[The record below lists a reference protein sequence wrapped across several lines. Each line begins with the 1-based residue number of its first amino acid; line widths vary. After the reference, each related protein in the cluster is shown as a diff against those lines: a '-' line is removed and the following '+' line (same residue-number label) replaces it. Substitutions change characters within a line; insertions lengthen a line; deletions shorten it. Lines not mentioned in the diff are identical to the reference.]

1 MVRALVLLTAV
12 AAVFGFTDPLRA
24 DDQAGSI
31 GSTPVTAPDGGLR
44 RRAMFGAQFGSVS
57 PDIQQR
63 QKLNDGH
70 GLVIQRILPGTSAAD
85 AGFEV
90 GDVILAVGGV
100 DVPDFAAFL
109 ERMAGAR
116 AGDVV
121 TFEVVRDGRRD
132 ERPVTL
138 REMPREKG
146 DGYDVL
152 YASVTSHGAR
162 LRTIVTRP
170 ADGERHPAVLLLQGG
185 HTCFP
190 IDNAVGEPSG
200 FMRIAQDL
208 ARHGYVTL
216 RVERPGCG
224 DSEGGPLRD
233 VDFNVELDGY
243 IEALRALKQL
253 DSVDADQVYLFGHS
267 MGGIM
272 APLIAVQ
279 SPVRGIVVYGTTA
292 DTWFESVFAQ
302 RRRLAA
308 LDGTKPAEV
317 DGEILAQLRFF
328 YPLIVERK
336 TPLQILE
343 TVPEL
348 PRRIW
353 DAWVTDD
360 RYVYGRRYSFYH
372 QIADRNLTD
381 AWSRV
386 ASTRLPAGA
395 DTPAAAV
402 HPRVLS
408 IWGTADWVGTRAA
421 SAWIAEVVNRV
432 QPGHGSFV
440 ALDSIDHGFFRAA
453 TFEESYRYFQPGEGG
468 PFGQF
473 NPDILVV
480 LRSWLAQSS
489 GIASNPDPPRPPR
502 LRVKTPSS
510 APSA

>member
-1 MVRALVLLTAV
+1 MMHSVVVLTGVLSLPALVGPVRAV
-12 AAVFGFTDPLRA
+12 
-24 DDQAGSI
+24 DQPR
-31 GSTPVTAPDGGLR
+31 TTAPAQAAAQDSVLR
-44 RRAMFGAQFGSVS
+44 RRAMFGAQFGVVT
-57 PDIQQR
+57 PDVQQR
-63 QKLNDGH
+63 QKLNDGR
-70 GLVIQRILPGTSAAD
+70 GLVIQRVLPGTSAAVT
-85 AGFEV
+85 GFEV

-109 ERMAGAR
+109 ERMAGTR

-121 TFEVVRDGRRD
+121 TFQVVRDGRR
-132 ERPVTL
+132 EHRPVTL
-138 REMPREKG
+138 EEMPREKG

-152 YASVTSHGAR
+152 YASATSHGAR
-162 LRTIVTRP
+162 LRTIITRP
-170 ADGERHPAVLLLQGG
+170 HDGGRHPAVLLLQGG

-190 IDNAVGEPSG
+190 IDQAVGEPSG

-233 VDFNVELDGY
+233 VDFDVELDGY
-243 IEALRALKQL
+243 VEALRALKQL
-253 DSVDADQVYLFGHS
+253 DSVDADRVYLFGHS

-292 DTWFESVFAQ
+292 ETWFESVFSQ

-308 LDGTKPAEV
+308 LDGTKAAEM
-317 DGEILAQLRFF
+317 DGEILAQARFF
-328 YPLIVERK
+328 YPLIVEKK
-336 TPLQILE
+336 TPLEIRE
-343 TVPEL
+343 NDPEL
-348 PRRIW
+348 PERIW
-353 DAWVTDD
+353 TAWVTDD
-360 RYVYGRRYSFYH
+360 RYVYGRHYRFYH
-372 QIADRNLTD
+372 QIAGRNLTD

-386 ASTRLPAGA
+386 ASTRLPAA
-395 DTPAAAV
+395 VDMPAAAV

-440 ALDSIDHGFFRAA
+440 ALDSIDHNFSRAA
-453 TFEESYRYFQPGEGG
+453 TFEESYRYFQPGEAG

-473 NPDILVV
+473 NPEILAV
-480 LRSWLAQSS
+480 LRSWLAETS
-489 GIASNPDPPRPPR
+489 GTAS
-502 LRVKTPSS
+502 KS
-510 APSA
+510 

>member
-12 AAVFGFTDPLRA
+12 AGLLGFTDPLRA
-24 DDQAGSI
+24 VDQAGST
-31 GSTPVTAPDGGLR
+31 GSTPATSPDGGLR
-44 RRAMFGAQFGSVS
+44 RRAMFGAQFGSVT

-90 GDVILAVGGV
+90 GDVVLAVAGIE
-100 DVPDFAAFL
+100 VPDFAAFL
-109 ERMAGAR
+109 ERMAGTR

-121 TFEVVRDGRRD
+121 AFEVVRDGRRE
-132 ERPVTL
+132 ERPATL
-138 REMPREKG
+138 KEMPREKG
-146 DGYDVL
+146 DGYDVR

-162 LRTIVTRP
+162 LRTIITRP
-170 ADGERHPAVLLLQGG
+170 DDGGRHPAVLLLQGG

-233 VDFNVELDGY
+233 VDFDVELDGY

-253 DSVDADQVYLFGHS
+253 DSVDADRVYLFGHS

-272 APLIAVQ
+272 APLMAVE

-292 DTWFESVFAQ
+292 ETWFESVFSQ

-308 LDGTKPAEV
+308 LDGTAAAEL
-317 DGEILAQLRFF
+317 DDEILAQARFF
-328 YPLIVERK
+328 YPLIVEKK
-336 TPLQILE
+336 TPLQIRE
-343 TVPEL
+343 SDPEL
-348 PRRIW
+348 PGRIW

-360 RYVYGRRYSFYH
+360 EYVYGRHYSFYH
-372 QIADRNLTD
+372 QVAGRNLTE

-386 ASTRLPAGA
+386 ASTRLPVGGDAPA
-395 DTPAAAV
+395 DQV

-408 IWGTADWVGTRAA
+408 IWGAVDWVGTRAA

-432 QPGHGSFV
+432 QPGSATFV
-440 ALDSIDHGFFRAA
+440 AVNSIDHQFFRAG
-453 TFEESYRYFQPGEGG
+453 TFEESYRYSQPGEAG

-473 NPDILVV
+473 NPDILGV
-480 LRSWLAQSS
+480 LRSWLADTS
-489 GIASNPDPPRPPR
+489 GTDSRR
-502 LRVKTPSS
+502 G
-510 APSA
+510 

>member
-1 MVRALVLLTAV
+1 MMHGVVLLAGV
-12 AAVFGFTDPLRA
+12 LSLPAFVGLARA
-24 DDQAGSI
+24 DDQPRTTVPAQAAAQDS
-31 GSTPVTAPDGGLR
+31 GLR
-44 RRAMFGAQFGSVS
+44 RRAMFGAQFGAVTV
-57 PDIQQR
+57 DIQQR
-63 QKLNDGH
+63 QKLNDGN
-70 GLVIQRILPGTSAAD
+70 GLVIQRVLPGTSAAD

-100 DVPDFAAFL
+100 SIPDFAAFL
-109 ERMAGAR
+109 ERMAGTR

-121 TFEVVRDGRRD
+121 TFEVVRDGRRE

-162 LRTIVTRP
+162 LRTIITRP
-170 ADGERHPAVLLLQGG
+170 PDGGRHPAVLLLQGG

-233 VDFNVELDGY
+233 VDFDVELDGY
-243 IEALRALKQL
+243 IEALRALKRL

-292 DTWFESVFAQ
+292 ETWFESVFSQ

-343 TVPEL
+343 AVPEL

-360 RYVYGRRYSFYH
+360 RYVYGRHYSFYH

-408 IWGTADWVGTRAA
+408 IWGAADWVGTQAA
-421 SAWIAEVVNRV
+421 SAWITEVVNRV

-453 TFEESYRYFQPGEGG
+453 TFEESYRYFQPGEAGS
-468 PFGQF
+468 FGQF

-489 GIASNPDPPRPPR
+489 GIASKPQNG
-502 LRVKTPSS
+502 
-510 APSA
+510 

>member
-1 MVRALVLLTAV
+1 MMHGVVLLAGVLSLSAFVGPVRA
-12 AAVFGFTDPLRA
+12 A
-24 DDQAGSI
+24 DQPR
-31 GSTPVTAPDGGLR
+31 TTAPAQAPAQDSALR
-44 RRAMFGAQFGSVS
+44 RRAMFGAQFGAVT

-63 QKLNDGH
+63 QKLNDGN
-70 GLVIQRILPGTSAAD
+70 GLVIQRVLPGTSAAD

-90 GDVILAVGGV
+90 GDVVLAVGGV

-109 ERMAGAR
+109 ERMAGTR

-121 TFEVVRDGRRD
+121 TFEVVRDGIRE

-162 LRTIVTRP
+162 LRTIITRP
-170 ADGERHPAVLLLQGG
+170 EEGGRHPAVLLLQGG

-200 FMRIAQDL
+200 FMRITQDL

-233 VDFNVELDGY
+233 VDFNIELDGY
-243 IEALRALKQL
+243 IEALRALKGL
-253 DSVDADQVYLFGHS
+253 DSVDADCVYLFGHS

-292 DTWFESVFAQ
+292 ETWFESVFSQ

-308 LDGTKPAEV
+308 LDGTTATEL
-317 DGEILAQLRFF
+317 DDEILAQARFF
-328 YPLIVERK
+328 YPLIVEKK
-336 TPLQILE
+336 TPLEIRE
-343 TVPEL
+343 SDPEL
-348 PRRIW
+348 PGRIW

-360 RYVYGRRYSFYH
+360 RYVYGRHYSFYH
-372 QIADRNLTD
+372 QIAERNLTV
-381 AWSRV
+381 AWSRI
-386 ASTRLPAGA
+386 ASTRLPTGPDAPTRA
-395 DTPAAAV
+395 MN
-402 HPRVLS
+402 PRILS

-421 SAWIAEVVNRV
+421 AAWIAEVVNRV
-432 QPGHGSFV
+432 QPGSASFV
-440 ALDSIDHGFFRAA
+440 TVDSIDHQFLRAG
-453 TFEESYRYFQPGEGG
+453 TFEESYHYSQPGEAG

-480 LRSWLAQSS
+480 LRSWLADV
-489 GIASNPDPPRPPR
+489 GNR
-502 LRVKTPSS
+502 
-510 APSA
+510 